1 MPLLL
6 AFMPLLHAYKLPVD
20 LCNSRQNGGVHFA
33 TIDKLPVDLCN
44 SRQNG
49 GVHFATTRRAILFNT
64 FAAVAAAPATA
75 RTPGSDNVDE
85 AIAQIKDGSAALK
98 RLREDWAQYACV
110 DKEGRAC
117 NIDAA
122 RKILGGVAP
131 QRGDAAIEVAQVT
144 PLYRIDGAFNAVR
157 KYALGPGEATWGGN
171 LDIEEFCERGE
182 DIVFALKKVD
192 DSFYGVVFASKG
204 STMIENIYK
213 EALSSVDAAI
223 RDFDKELDMLKAA
236 KAPGFE

>member
-1 MPLLL
+1 M
-6 AFMPLLHAYKLPVD
+6 
-20 LCNSRQNGGVHFA
+20 
-33 TIDKLPVDLCN
+33 
-44 SRQNG
+44 
-49 GVHFATTRRAILFNT
+49 LFT